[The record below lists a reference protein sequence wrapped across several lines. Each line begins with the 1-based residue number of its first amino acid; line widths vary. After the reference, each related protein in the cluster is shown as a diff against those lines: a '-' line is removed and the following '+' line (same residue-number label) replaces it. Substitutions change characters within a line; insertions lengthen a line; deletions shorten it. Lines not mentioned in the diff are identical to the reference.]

1 MDSKDT
7 RYFHALQVLED
18 NCTGCTSCVRV
29 CPTEAIRVRDR
40 KAHIDPNRCVD
51 CGNCVEACTF
61 HAIIPRS
68 DPLDIIKNFKYKVAI
83 PSTSYFGQFTEDVSY
98 EVAKQALY
106 ELGFDDVQEEAMVT
120 QFMIEVIRDYI
131 RANRDK
137 RPILSS
143 NCPTVV
149 RLIQLKYPSLLPNLF
164 HQEAPMSI
172 LTRFLREKIKV
183 EKGLQDSD
191 IGIFL
196 IVPCVAHVTAVHQ
209 PEGAY
214 KHLQDGAFSIG
225 MIYGR
230 VREHIKNL
238 QNHPPKIE
246 TYPKGLTWALSGV
259 QAELVDCDDIRAL
272 SVNGIANVMDIL
284 SRVEDHYLDQYD
296 YIVLRSCTNGCV
308 GGCLNVENPFVAM
321 SRIKKMIKDGVDSE
335 IDVSPLEEL
344 YHDGEFDVAPL
355 APRPIMELDKD
366 IKQAIVKMKKLNEIL
381 SSLPGLNCSACG
393 SPTCYALAEDIVQGR
408 ATIDDCVVLLKR
420 HQQEEDQN
428 EENDQPQER
437 GNDKTL

>member
-7 RYFHALQVLED
+7 KYFHALQVLED

-68 DPLDIIKNFKYKVAI
+68 DPLDIIKNFRYKVAI

-120 QFMIEVIRDYI
+120 QFMIDVIRDYI

-172 LTRFLREKIKV
+172 LTRFMREKIKE

-238 QNHPPKIE
+238 QNHPPQIE

-272 SVNGIANVMDIL
+272 SVNGIGNVMDIL

-344 YHDGEFDVAPL
+344 YHEGEFDVAPL
-355 APRPIMELDKD
+355 TPRPIMELDKD

-393 SPTCYALAEDIVQGR
+393 SPTCYALAEDIVQGK

-420 HQQEEDQN
+420 HQLEEDQ
-428 EENDQPQER
+428 NDQPQEH
-437 GNDKTL
+437 GNDKTI

>member
-1 MDSKDT
+1 MSKQEKK
-7 RYFHALQVLED
+7 YFHALHILED

-40 KAHIDPNRCVD
+40 KAQIDPLRCVD
-51 CGNCVEACTF
+51 CGNCIEACTF

-68 DPLDIIKNFKYKVAI
+68 DPLDVINNFKYKVAI
-83 PSTSYFGQFTEDVSY
+83 LSTSYFGQFTEDVSY

-120 QFMIEVIRDYI
+120 QFQVDMIRDYI
-131 RANRDK
+131 RANRDM

-164 HQEAPMSI
+164 QLEAPMSI
-172 LTRFLREKIKV
+172 LTRYLRESIKQ
-183 EKGLQDSD
+183 EKGLKEND

-225 MIYGR
+225 MIYGK
-230 VREHIKNL
+230 VREHIKRL
-238 QNHPPKIE
+238 QNNPPDIE
-246 TYPKGLTWALSGV
+246 TFPKGLMWALSGV
-259 QAELVDCDDIRAL
+259 QADLVDCEDIRAL
-272 SVNGIANVMDIL
+272 SVNGIANVMEIL

-296 YIVLRSCTNGCV
+296 FIVLRSCTNGCV

-321 SRIKKMIKDGVDSE
+321 SRIKKMIKDGEDKK
-335 IDVSPLEEL
+335 IDVQDLVDL
-344 YHDGEFDVAPL
+344 YHEGEFDVAPL
-355 APRPIMELDKD
+355 SSRPILELDKD
-366 IKQAIVKMKKLNEIL
+366 IKKAIVKMKKLNEIL
-381 SSLPGLNCSACG
+381 TSLPGLNCCACG
-393 SPTCYALAEDIVQGR
+393 SPSCYALAEDIVQGK
-408 ATIDDCVVLLKR
+408 ATIEDCIVLLRR
-420 HQQEEDQN
+420 HSQVEEEIKQEEINSAQ
-428 EENDQPQER
+428 
-437 GNDKTL
+437 DKE